1 MAKFEGLIEKI
12 NNKEITISNKKY
24 TTAKNENLK
33 KGDYVKGDENKGK
46 IVNIKK
52 VELPQSKPIQN
63 QPIENVIINKITETN
78 KKEEKIE
85 IKLSTV
91 KEIKIVNSEVVKK
104 SVIDSEIDIIDLIK
118 IEGIFNNTEKL
129 QNYIEKIIF
138 FDNEKLT
145 ISKAQF
151 SAFENELERVNFNFY
166 SESITKFI
174 DERIKRDKA
183 PKFYKSFKSEVL
195 ESIRM
200 LESEFGL
207 GDLDQKH
214 KNKFNRKFFEYLK
227 KYYRYK
233 LVLKEKENSIKG
245 E

>member
-1 MAKFEGLIEKI
+1 MNNSFQIDGKGSLNYKGNEKFKVGDVIEY
-12 NNKEITISNKKY
+12 KK
-24 TTAKNENLK
+24 K
-33 KGDYVKGDENKGK
+33 KGNIRDAALYV
-46 IVNIKK
+46 
-52 VELPQSKPIQN
+52 
-63 QPIENVIINKITETN
+63 

-85 IKLSTV
+85 EKKSEITITQSLSETN
-91 KEIKIVNSEVVKK
+91 EIKPKASLVKMNSSNSKNTLN
-104 SVIDSEIDIIDLIK
+104 DSEIDIIELIK
-118 IEGIFNNTEKL
+118 IERIFTNTEKL
-129 QNYIEKIIF
+129 GNYVKKINFI
-138 FDNEKLT
+138 DTDKLT

>member
-1 MAKFEGLIEKI
+1 M
-12 NNKEITISNKKY
+12 
-24 TTAKNENLK
+24 
-33 KGDYVKGDENKGK
+33 
-46 IVNIKK
+46 
-52 VELPQSKPIQN
+52 
-63 QPIENVIINKITETN
+63 
-78 KKEEKIE
+78 
-85 IKLSTV
+85 